1 MQIIVLG
8 PHRSGTSLLT
18 RLINMMGA
26 YFGVGAASIGF
37 NQENPK
43 GFWERRDVIDVNDEI
58 LLKKGCAW
66 DQLVSWKLEDL
77 PTKKSFRDLDEI
89 DHKIKNVL
97 LELDA
102 NRPWVTKDP
111 RLCLTYP
118 YWKRHLEVP
127 VIVSMTR
134 DPIEVALSLKTRN
147 GFPLH
152 HGLAIWEYYAL
163 GTVSA
168 MRSGVPVI
176 HVTHQEILSN
186 PYQAVKTILQKL
198 QDAGVDGLRLPKQE
212 EVEAFIEPSLYHSKA
227 GALKAEEL
235 LTPFQL
241 ELKDMLEGKKE
252 PPKEGILQPSEM
264 ARQAME
270 FRRIQLK
277 DEEKLLEANKSIAGL
292 NQRLNEL
299 SSDVEFTRTRLRETE
314 ANLEKRQKEVE
325 KLDRFITDIQRSTSW
340 KIGNGIAR
348 FLRAVTFSRPP
359 REKPKS
365 SAPIL

>member
-43 GFWERRDVIDVNDEI
+43 GFWERRDVIDVNEAI
-58 LLKKGCAW
+58 METKGCDW
-66 DQLVSWKLEDL
+66 EQLATWKMEEL
-77 PTKKSFRDLDEI
+77 PTKKNFKELDEI

-111 RLCLTYP
+111 RLCITFP

-134 DPIEVALSLKTRN
+134 DPIEVALSLKSRN

-152 HGLAIWEYYAL
+152 HGLAIWEYYAV
-163 GTVSA
+163 GTVNA
-168 MRSGVPVI
+168 MRSGIPVI
-176 HVTHQEILSN
+176 HVTHKEILTA
-186 PYQAVKTILQKL
+186 PYKAVQNILEKLQK
-198 QDAGVDGLRLPKQE
+198 AGVDGLRMPKQE
-212 EVEAFIEPSLYHSKA
+212 EVEAFIEASLYHSKA
-227 GALKAEEL
+227 GELKKEEL

-241 ELKDMLEGKKE
+241 ELLEMVEGRKE
-252 PPKEGILQPSEM
+252 PPKDVLQVSAL

-270 FRRIQLK
+270 YRRVQLK
-277 DEEKLLEANKSIAGL
+277 DEEKLAEANKSIAGL

-299 SSDVEFTRTRLRETE
+299 SSDVEFTRGRLKETE
-314 ANLEKRQKEVE
+314 AKLEKKQKESERLERYV
-325 KLDRFITDIQRSTSW
+325 TDMRESTSW

-348 FLRAVTFSRPP
+348 LLRTVTFSRPS
-359 REKPKS
+359 EDKPKS
-365 SAPIL
+365 SALRP

>member
-43 GFWERRDVIDVNDEI
+43 GFWERRDVIDVNEAI
-58 LLKKGCAW
+58 LEAKKSTW
-66 DQLVSWKLEDL
+66 DQLLGWKIEEL
-77 PTKKSFRDLDEI
+77 PTKKSFKELDEI

-111 RLCLTYP
+111 RLCITFP
-118 YWKRHLEVP
+118 HWKRHLEVP

-152 HGLAIWEYYAL
+152 HGLAIWEYYAV
-163 GTVSA
+163 GMVNA
-168 MRSGVPVI
+168 MRSGVPVV

-186 PYQAVKTILQKL
+186 PFGSVKNILERLQK
-198 QDAGVDGLRLPKQE
+198 AGVDGLRMPKQE

-227 GALKAEEL
+227 GKLKKEEL
-235 LTPFQL
+235 LTPFQVELL
-241 ELKDMLEGKKE
+241 EMVEGRKELPKE
-252 PPKEGILQPSEM
+252 PLEPS
-264 ARQAME
+264 AYALQAME
-270 FRRIQLK
+270 FRQIQQQ
-277 DEEKLLEANKSIAGL
+277 DEEKLLQANKSLAAA

-299 SSDVEFTRTRLRETE
+299 SSDMEFTRSRLREVESQHEKNRHE
-314 ANLEKRQKEVE
+314 AERLERYVYDMQH
-325 KLDRFITDIQRSTSW
+325 STSW
-340 KIGNGIAR
+340 KIGNTIAR
-348 FLRAVTFSRPP
+348 LLRTITFSRPP
-359 REKPKS
+359 AEK
-365 SAPIL
+365 AQEQ